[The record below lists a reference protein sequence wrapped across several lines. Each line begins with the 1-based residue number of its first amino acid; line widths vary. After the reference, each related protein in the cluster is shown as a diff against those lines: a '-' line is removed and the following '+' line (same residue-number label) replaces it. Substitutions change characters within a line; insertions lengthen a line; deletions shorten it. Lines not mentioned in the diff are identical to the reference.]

1 MRGLDE
7 ITYVLICECCKKSPV
22 AEKPTSAVDS
32 AFLVEKVFNLL
43 KKSANEVSV
52 FAHWKDPLRANAKQ
66 EGTHFSDMR
75 LIVTHACETCAHADG
90 CFVSVWT
97 VAEN

>member
-1 MRGLDE
+1 VRGLDE
-7 ITYVLICECCKKSPV
+7 ITYVLICKCCKKSPV

-52 FAHWKDPLRANAKQ
+52 FFAL
-66 EGTHFSDMR
+66 ESST
-75 LIVTHACETCAHADG
+75 
-90 CFVSVWT
+90 
-97 VAEN
+97 